1 MFLFTVLMITR
12 KIKISCVAHIYIA
25 VGQHYSKVLFKH
37 SSQSDLFEMSDLF
50 SVQTQ
55 IPQRLFSYLAQGKSQ
70 SFQWAQSWLLSSCS
84 SHSLRSLQFLGLP
97 HKPTWGLPCSHPFL
111 HTSSLPSG
119 VCSNPSYHQWASES
133 PILNNLSK
141 AAVCLHAHTQ
151 QEPFPHVLA
160 SL

>member
-50 SVQTQ
+50 SVQPQ

-70 SFQWAQSWLLSSCS
+70 SFQWATRPGTILAPQLLFLSFTKISPVFRTASQAHLRTSVFTSLPSHFLTSFRCLLQSLLSSVS
-84 SHSLRSLQFLGLP
+84 IRE
-97 HKPTWGLPCSHPFL
+97 
-111 HTSSLPSG
+111 
-119 VCSNPSYHQWASES
+119 SYPEQ
-133 PILNNLSK
+133 P
-141 AAVCLHAHTQ
+141 V
-151 QEPFPHVLA
+151 
-160 SL
+160 